1 MSTTPEPQEKYWQ
14 QLEELEHS
22 CGGVFACIS
31 PERHKKRWEQKVAK
45 LEQLLVTAETAEEQE
60 RLQQQL
66 TQLNHAEQKKAE
78 RIAIVYSQVAQSC
91 TKQMTRPSADERNY
105 CSHPCLLAIRG

>member
-1 MSTTPEPQEKYWQ
+1 MSKTPEQQEKYWQ

-45 LEQLLVTAETAEEQE
+45 LEQLLVTAETPEDKE

-66 TQLNHAEQKKAE
+66 TQLNHVEQKKAE
-78 RIAIVYSQVAQSC
+78 RIAIVYSDVAQSH
-91 TKQMTRPSADERNY
+91 TKQRTKLSADERTY
-105 CSHPCLLAIRG
+105 

>member
-1 MSTTPEPQEKYWQ
+1 MPKTPEQQEKYWQ
-14 QLEELEHS
+14 QLEQLERS
-22 CGGVFACIS
+22 GGGVFACIS

-45 LEQLLVTAETAEEQE
+45 LEQLLVTAETPEDKE

-78 RIAIVYSQVAQSC
+78 RIAIVYSQVAITAQN
-91 TKQMTRPSADERNY
+91 K
-105 CSHPCLLAIRG
+105 

>member
-1 MSTTPEPQEKYWQ
+1 MSKTPEQQEKYWQ
-14 QLEELEHS
+14 QLEELEQKA
-22 CGGVFACIS
+22 GGVFACIS

-45 LEQLLVTAETAEEQE
+45 LEQLLVTAETPEEKE

-78 RIAIVYSQVAQSC
+78 RIAIVYADVAQSH
-91 TKQMTRPSADERNY
+91 TKQMTKPSAN
-105 CSHPCLLAIRG
+105 L